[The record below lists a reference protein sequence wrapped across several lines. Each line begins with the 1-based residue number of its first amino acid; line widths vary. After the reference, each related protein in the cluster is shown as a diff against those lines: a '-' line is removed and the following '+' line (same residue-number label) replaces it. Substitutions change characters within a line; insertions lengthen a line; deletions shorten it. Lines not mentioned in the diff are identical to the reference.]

1 MERLALSL
9 WVVLTVGTLASCEDG
24 NYEVAVPAGFPDL
37 PIPAGNGLTE
47 ARVNLGK
54 RLFYDK
60 QLSRTQE
67 IACGSCHLAD
77 NAFSDP
83 RQFSVGVEG
92 RIGGRNAPSIVN
104 LAWNTS
110 FFWDGGAPSL
120 EQQVIGPIINPLEMD
135 MKMGDV
141 TDRLAQDPTYVAA
154 FQDAYGTEPIPG
166 SLTKAVASFM
176 RTIVSGDSRYDRYQN
191 GDRAALSESE
201 KRGMA
206 IFSGERGECFHCH
219 VGFNFTNNGFRNDNL
234 YAVYED
240 IGRAKITELEGDV
253 GKFKVPT
260 LRNVAL
266 TAPYM
271 HDGSLATLEDVVEH
285 YSTGGVLNANSDPT
299 IQPLDLTGEEK
310 ADLIAFLRSLTDET
324 LIADPRFRADEV
336 RP

>member
-9 WVVLTVGTLASCEDG
+9 WVALTVSTLAGCADAEFRVPVPEG
-24 NYEVAVPAGFPDL
+24 FPALPVPAGNSL
-37 PIPAGNGLTE
+37 SE
-47 ARVNLGK
+47 ARVELGR

-60 QLSRTQE
+60 QLSRTKE
-67 IACGSCHLAD
+67 IACGNCHLAD

-92 RIGGRNAPSIVN
+92 RTGTRNAPSIVN

-110 FFWDGGAPSL
+110 FFWDGGTPTL

-141 TDRLAQDPTYVAA
+141 TDRLAQDPTYVEA

-166 SLTKAVASFM
+166 SLTKAIASFM
-176 RTIVSGDSRYDRYQN
+176 RTIVSGDSRVDRYQH
-191 GDRAALSESE
+191 GDRSALDESE
-201 KRGMA
+201 QRGMA

-219 VGFNFTNNGFRNDNL
+219 VGFNYTNNAFRNDNL
-234 YAVYED
+234 YAVYDD

-285 YSTGGVLNANSDPT
+285 YSTGGVLSPTSDPT
-299 IQPLDLTGEEK
+299 IQPLNLTGQEK
-310 ADLIAFLRSLTDET
+310 ADLVAFLRALTDES
-324 LIADPRFRADEV
+324 LIANARY